1 MKFFGT
7 MDSSSPVLWFTLYY
21 SSTKHLA
28 IFITTPIHYSIKLK
42 FNIHCKVVIPLVMKI
57 CVWYSLLHLRLRSLD
72 LLKKWDSQK
81 AFLAVRKSRLGIRVE
96 SLPSISKRFNCMPD
110 SIYEAPLMLV
120 FWKKTPL
127 VIWCQSWN

>member
-7 MDSSSPVLWFTLYY
+7 VDSWSPALWSALYY
-21 SSTKHLA
+21 SSAKHLA
-28 IFITTPIHYSIKLK
+28 IFITSPIHYSIKLK

-57 CVWYSLLHLRLRSLD
+57 HVWYSLLHLRLRSLD

-81 AFLAVRKSRLGIRVE
+81 ARSDVRKSRLGIRVE
-96 SLPSISKRFNCMPD
+96 SLPSISKWFNCTPD
-110 SIYEAPLMLV
+110 SIYEALLILV

>member
-7 MDSSSPVLWFTLYY
+7 AGSWSPVLWSTLYY

-28 IFITTPIHYSIKLK
+28 IFIRSPIHYSIKLK

-57 CVWYSLLHLRLRSLD
+57 CVWYSLLHLRLRSFD
-72 LLKKWDSQK
+72 LLKKRDSQK
-81 AFLAVRKSRLGIRVE
+81 VHSDVRKSILGIRVE
-96 SLPSISKRFNCMPD
+96 SLPSISKKFNCMPD
-110 SIYEAPLMLV
+110 SIYEALLMLA

-127 VIWCQSWN
+127 VIRCQSWN